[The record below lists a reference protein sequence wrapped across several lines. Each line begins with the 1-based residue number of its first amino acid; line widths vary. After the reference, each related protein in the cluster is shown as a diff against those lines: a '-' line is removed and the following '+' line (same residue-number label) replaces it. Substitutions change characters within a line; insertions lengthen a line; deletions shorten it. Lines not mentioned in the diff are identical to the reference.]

1 MPTNQEL
8 FETIKAKLAEIKE
21 ITKVAK
27 FILHNG
33 IPLNEEIILEIKN
46 KETLLLSKIENH
58 LKKGDTPYLEKML
71 NLIETRLQEEQKKFQ
86 LFESLKE
93 KIINFSV
100 CQGIPK
106 DDSELKLRIESLE
119 ELVPQIRVSVIED
132 QIKWLTDKIK
142 THEDCKRTSSATSL
156 TENIKVFEEIKNLSQ
171 TLNILTKGCFAEDAN
186 LSLSNLEKHLH
197 TENVFNLERL
207 VSFFKTRIEEELYK
221 QELFE
226 KLKRN
231 IFIIN
236 ESVGISRNNSEL
248 KTKLQIMEA
257 MLPRVEASFIK
268 EQLDDSIKRLDDVI
282 NLENVKK
289 TMSYQMN

>member
-8 FETIKAKLAEIKE
+8 FETIKTKLAEIKE

-33 IPLNEEIILEIKN
+33 IPLNEEIILEIEN

-142 THEDCKRTSSATSL
+142 THEDRKRTSL

-171 TLNILTKGCFAEDAN
+171 TLNTLTKGCFAEDAN
-186 LSLSNLEKHLH
+186 FSLSKLEQNLH

-236 ESVGISRNNSEL
+236 ESVGISRNHPEL
-248 KTKLQIMEA
+248 KTKLRLMET
-257 MLPRVEASFIK
+257 MLPRVEASFIQ
-268 EQLDDSIKRLDDVI
+268 EQLDDSIKRLGDVI
-282 NLENVKK
+282 NLENVEK
-289 TMSYQMN
+289 TMTYQMN